1 MLARTLGRLDR
12 FRAAPQSTPAI
23 LDMPIFS
30 ADSFSEKEDPYM
42 VLSLSLPRRG
52 RITAPRLRVRAFR
65 GSILIGGRRIGV
77 HVGVIKNTLAV
88 GMKRSEERTRCS
100 LLRTTSLGRFVLRV
114 CKSKLPLCAEVLVAC
129 CHRSLS
135 SPGPDNFLQL
145 HMYH

>member
-100 LLRTTSLGRFVLRV
+100 LLRTTRLGRFVLRV
-114 CKSKLPLCAEVLVAC
+114 CKSKLPL
-129 CHRSLS
+129 
-135 SPGPDNFLQL
+135 
-145 HMYH
+145 